1 MQMVCAVDALDDS
14 PNEIFTE
21 RGGVGA
27 SLGPAAGNKVMA
39 DVALNEGSGCFI
51 FFNARFCKDVK
62 RRDTH
67 TRTGTAGGDH
77 LLQDGEEFRAAV
89 GADAEVLRYASRLQR
104 DALGAAPGRLATLL
118 DIKTRGTNNFN
129 NVTAAARDDDLMDAI
144 GGKAAGQFG
153 GALVT
158 KQLTTAPGVR

>member
-62 RRDTH
+62 RRDT
-67 TRTGTAGGDH
+67 RTPAPALRAG
-77 LLQDGEEFRAAV
+77 
-89 GADAEVLRYASRLQR
+89 
-104 DALGAAPGRLATLL
+104 ATCC
-118 DIKTRGTNNFN
+118 RM
-129 NVTAAARDDDLMDAI
+129 ARNS
-144 GGKAAGQFG
+144 
-153 GALVT
+153 
-158 KQLTTAPGVR
+158 VRRSERMQKS